1 MIQDQATQAALIETF
16 IAEIS
21 RMSTWTVV
29 FHGAVA
35 AHLGLNPTDLKCGAV
50 LRETGPIPA
59 GELAA
64 LTGLTTGAI
73 TGVIDRLA
81 KAGLVRRAADPTDR
95 RRVIVEPLDSPAR
108 IAELMRILAPLSA
121 ETVQLLKEHYD
132 NEQLSVILDFVRRSS
147 DLMRRQT
154 ARLHAQVKAGEM
166 EGKSADGPSYTGSSN
181 G

>member
-73 TGVIDRLA
+73 TGVIDRLE
-81 KAGLVRRAADPTDR
+81 KAGLVRRAADPADR
-95 RRVIVEPLDSPAR
+95 RRVIVEPLDTPAR
-108 IAELMRILAPLSA
+108 MTELMHIFAPLSA
-121 ETVQLLKEHYD
+121 ETVQLLKDHYD
-132 NEQLSVILDFVRRSS
+132 NEALRVILDFVRRSS

-154 ARLHAQVKAGEM
+154 ARLHAQVKAGGRG
-166 EGKSADGPSYTGSSN
+166 GKSADGPSYTGSSN

>member
-81 KAGLVRRAADPTDR
+81 KVGLVRRAADPTDR